1 MKIRAADK
9 SELMQVSKIERKGN
23 DLVLK
28 GKVYGTMPMTAT
40 LSPEEAKNFL
50 KLLTPGLAWF
60 ILTLPFR
67 RSASDK
73 PKG

>member
-1 MKIRAADK
+1 VRR
-9 SELMQVSKIERKGN
+9 VGRKGG
-23 DLVLK
+23 DMVLK

-40 LSPEEAKNFL
+40 LTPEEAKNFL

-67 RSASDK
+67 KSPAD
-73 PKG
+73 PKKDNA

>member
-1 MKIRAADK
+1 MAI
-9 SELMQVSKIERKGN
+9 SKMERQGN

-40 LSPEEAKNFL
+40 LSPEEARNFL
-50 KLLTPGLAWF
+50 KLLTPRLAWF

-67 RSASDK
+67 SS
-73 PKG
+73 KG